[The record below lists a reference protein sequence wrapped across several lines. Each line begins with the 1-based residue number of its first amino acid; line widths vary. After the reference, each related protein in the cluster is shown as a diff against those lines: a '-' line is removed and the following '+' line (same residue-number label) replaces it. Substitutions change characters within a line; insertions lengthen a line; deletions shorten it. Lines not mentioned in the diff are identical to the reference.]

1 MEAVFRL
8 SMDFVFATTVIS
20 IFSVDNSDNHLIQES
35 ILTLNDRQVLQQQI
49 SHQKVWP
56 EKSNSISTAFQL
68 SICHGKRSLAQ

>member
-1 MEAVFRL
+1 MKIQSPFLDTLTHIKTHMEAVFRL

-49 SHQKVWP
+49 SHQKV
-56 EKSNSISTAFQL
+56 
-68 SICHGKRSLAQ
+68 

>member
-49 SHQKVWP
+49 SHQKV
-56 EKSNSISTAFQL
+56 
-68 SICHGKRSLAQ
+68 